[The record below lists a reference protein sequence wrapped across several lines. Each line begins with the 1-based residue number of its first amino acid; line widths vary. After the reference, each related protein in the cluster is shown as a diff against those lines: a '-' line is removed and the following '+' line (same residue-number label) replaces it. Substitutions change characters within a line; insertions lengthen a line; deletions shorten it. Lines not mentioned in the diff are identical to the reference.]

1 MKDNA
6 EPSRPDSGGALVAE
20 GKNHKRQLN
29 VSLGSRAREAV
40 AHHADIADLQVGE
53 FMTLAPHTI
62 GDDQSLT
69 DGHRLLHELEVRH
82 LPVLHG
88 GKLVGLLS
96 QRDLDFLLGSLGN
109 VDPEHTP
116 VSEAM
121 SSDTYAVGPHETLRH
136 VAAEMAGHHYN
147 TAVVVDHGRVIGI
160 FTTADALG
168 ALSTLLAS
176 PVPVAV

>member
-1 MKDNA
+1 MENNA
-6 EPSRPDSGGALVAE
+6 EPSRPANGAAPDADGANDRRRLSA
-20 GKNHKRQLN
+20 
-29 VSLGSRAREAV
+29 SLGSRAREAL
-40 AHHADIADLQVGE
+40 AHHPDIAELQVGE

-62 GDDQSLT
+62 GDDQTLT
-69 DGHRLLHELEVRH
+69 EGHRLLRELEVRH

-96 QRDLDFLLGSLGN
+96 QRDLDFLGALGN

-136 VAAEMAGHHYN
+136 VAAEMADHHYG

-160 FTTADALG
+160 FTTVDALG

-176 PVPVAV
+176 PAPVAV